1 MKSQR
6 IGYILFSIGIFII
19 AFTLVSDS
27 LGFGKKGIQAAQLLL
42 LQIGVL
48 ASVASVGFLKSDVRQ
63 FDFTGFVSRVLAWVL
78 RLPSSIWV
86 LCGFFIAYLL
96 LFVFPVFLN
105 SDHGVDY
112 LTRYIP
118 EIRPIGRDMIS
129 ATRNILDF
137 LSGNGLYEVG
147 NFFYPPL
154 YAVVFSPLVLLEYP
168 YSYFVITAITLL
180 SMIVSGLVIPS
191 LFVKGRDLTV
201 LFLFFVTVI
210 FSYGMQFEL
219 ERGQFNVIAFAL
231 SLLAI
236 YIFHYHRSF
245 RHLAYLLVSIAIHIK
260 IYPVFFL
267 LMFVGNWRDWKGNI
281 IRFLGFGIFNVALL
295 FVLGYQVFVDFV
307 KALPVLLGAV
317 WIRPYNHSLAS
328 FVNEITTTGLGILSP
343 STTSSL
349 NENSAFLKIALVICF
364 ILCLAVVVV
373 RSYLNDDRG
382 VNFDLLLVC
391 AIGALI
397 LPSVSVDYKL
407 PILSPVLALAIL
419 YQQRLANRDEK
430 SFFAVLLLIV
440 ISLSYSFT
448 LFSFVQRPVFLGNS
462 FPLLMII
469 LVAITFLNII
479 EKHTYPD
486 LNEN

>member
-1 MKSQR
+1 M
-6 IGYILFSIGIFII
+6 
-19 AFTLVSDS
+19 
-27 LGFGKKGIQAAQLLL
+27 
-42 LQIGVL
+42 
-48 ASVASVGFLKSDVRQ
+48 
-63 FDFTGFVSRVLAWVL
+63 
-78 RLPSSIWV
+78 

-154 YAVVFSPLVLLEYP
+154 YAVVFSPLALLEYP
-168 YSYFVITAITLL
+168 YSYFVIIAITLL

-245 RHLAYLLVSIAIHIK
+245 RHLAYLLVSIAIQIK
-260 IYPVFFL
+260 IYPVFF
-267 LMFVGNWRDWKGNI
+267 
-281 IRFLGFGIFNVALL
+281 
-295 FVLGYQVFVDFV
+295 
-307 KALPVLLGAV
+307 
-317 WIRPYNHSLAS
+317 
-328 FVNEITTTGLGILSP
+328 
-343 STTSSL
+343 
-349 NENSAFLKIALVICF
+349 C
-364 ILCLAVVVV
+364 LCLWKIGETG
-373 RSYLNDDRG
+373 R
-382 VNFDLLLVC
+382 
-391 AIGALI
+391 AI
-397 LPSVSVDYKL
+397 
-407 PILSPVLALAIL
+407 
-419 YQQRLANRDEK
+419 
-430 SFFAVLLLIV
+430 
-440 ISLSYSFT
+440 
-448 LFSFVQRPVFLGNS
+448 
-462 FPLLMII
+462 
-469 LVAITFLNII
+469 
-479 EKHTYPD
+479 
-486 LNEN
+486 